1 MKNTKFYHCPSC
13 NLIVETVYDTGI
25 APSCCGMKMDMLQ
38 PNTVEASGEK
48 HKPVV
53 KVEGDKVI
61 VSVGSV
67 AHPMVEEHWIEWVWL
82 QTSKGGQ
89 YKVIQPGQAPEA
101 VFQLERETP
110 VAAYAYCNLHGLW
123 KTEL

>member
-1 MKNTKFYHCPSC
+1 MSNIRFFQCK
-13 NLIVETVYDTGI
+13 E
-25 APSCCGMKMDMLQ
+25 CGLMA
-38 PNTVEASGEK
+38 ASLN
-48 HKPVV
+48 
-53 KVEGDKVI
+53 DKVI